1 MFITRLGLVLERVRN
16 VVSWAHPMKNRV
28 VCIPR
33 FISTAPELK
42 TANML
47 LYRPLSLCL
56 FSIACGSLLTQSGCS
71 TLLSAGGLQDALQGS
86 SDVSTIAT
94 YDQANDDKEVTDDS
108 DDATDSHHTSTLDAS
123 AAQAVLDDA
132 LDQLAQSGHL
142 TPATQDALMT
152 AVQDAP
158 PEDWPDIID
167 AFVATIASTPSSD
180 TTITNETEEE
190 MSDSEPSSSTLPDTS
205 FEEKENTSSSTT
217 TKSST
222 QDDDSAQQES
232 PESSSNTQ
240 TPSSDLA
247 IINACFA
254 SKVTGWG
261 ALDRF
266 ENDAFVSG
274 QEIIVYFELENLSGN
289 KSPDGYTTQ
298 ITTVLELV
306 GESGQQFREW
316 SFEPLQ
322 EESLAIR
329 RDYFARYIIT
339 IPDDVPAGNCH
350 VKLSVTDSV
359 AESTAHAELPLSIM
373 RASP

>member
-1 MFITRLGLVLERVRN
+1 
-16 VVSWAHPMKNRV
+16 
-28 VCIPR
+28 
-33 FISTAPELK
+33 
-42 TANML
+42 ML
-47 LYRPLSLCL
+47 LCHSLSLCL
-56 FSIACGSLLTQSGCS
+56 LSIACGFLLTQIGCS

-86 SDVSTIAT
+86 GDVSTIAT
-94 YDQANDDKEVTDDS
+94 YDQLTDDNEDTDS
-108 DDATDSHHTSTLDAS
+108 TDDAADSESNQTKTLDAS

-132 LDQLAQSGHL
+132 LDQLAESGHL

-167 AFVATIASTPSSD
+167 AFVATIASTPLSD
-180 TTITNETEEE
+180 TTNTNEAEEE
-190 MSDSEPSSSTLPDTS
+190 LTDSEPASSKPSDTASDAQEDTS
-205 FEEKENTSSSTT
+205 SATT
-217 TKSST
+217 TERST
-222 QDDDSAQQES
+222 QDEDSVKQERS
-232 PESSSNTQ
+232 ASASNTQ
-240 TPSSDLA
+240 QPSPDLA

-266 ENDAFVSG
+266 ENDTFVSG
-274 QEIIVYFELENLSGN
+274 QELIVYFELENLSGN

-298 ITTVLELV
+298 INTVLELV
-306 GESGQQFREW
+306 GDSGQQFREW

-329 RDYFARYIIT
+329 RDYFARYIIK
-339 IPDDVPAGNCH
+339 IPDDVPAGDCR

-373 RASP
+373 PASP